1 MSNALQTAQPLARP
15 MHSRPEFLGF
25 GVGLRDHHTAQILVD
40 DPPLDWLEIISENYM
55 IPGGPQLRLLDR
67 LRERYPIVMHGVS
80 LSIASTGAPDDD
92 YLLALKALADRLQPR
107 WISDHLCWTGVHGR
121 NLHDLLPIPYTQEAL
136 DHVAQRVDRTQDIL
150 GRALILE
157 NVSAYV
163 RFHQSE
169 MTEWEFIDELTRRT
183 GCWLLL
189 DISNLHIN
197 AFNHGFDPR
206 VFLEGLP
213 ADRVVQF
220 HLAGH
225 RDSGTHLVD
234 THDQPVS
241 EDVWDLYA
249 AALRR
254 FGPVSTIIERDDDA
268 SSLGEIVAEVE
279 RSRNVA
285 RGVLS
290 EAARLSP

>member
-1 MSNALQTAQPLARP
+1 MSNALQAAEPLVHS

-25 GVGLRDHHTAQILVD
+25 GIGLRNHHTAQILAD
-40 DPPLDWLEIISENYM
+40 GPPLDWLEIVSENYM
-55 IPGGPQLRLLDR
+55 VPGGPQLRLLDR

-80 LSIASTGAPDDD
+80 LSIASTDEQDDG
-92 YLLALKALADRLQPR
+92 YLVALKALADRLQPR

-121 NLHDLLPIPYTQEAL
+121 NLHDLLPIPYTQESL
-136 DHVAQRVDRTQDIL
+136 DHIARRVDRTQDIL

-163 RFHQSE
+163 RFNQSE
-169 MTEWEFIDELTRRT
+169 MTEWEFINELTRRT

-189 DISNLHIN
+189 DISNVHVN

-206 VFLEGLP
+206 LFLAGLP

-225 RDSGTHLVD
+225 RDSGTHLID
-234 THDQPVS
+234 THDRPVS

-249 AALRR
+249 EALRR
-254 FGPVSTIIERDDDA
+254 FGPVSTTIERDDDA

-285 RGVLS
+285 RTVLS
-290 EAARLSP
+290 KAARLWP

>member
-1 MSNALQTAQPLARP
+1 MSNALQTTKPLGRSIY
-15 MHSRPEFLGF
+15 SRPEFLGF
-25 GVGLRDHHTAQILVD
+25 GVGLRDRHATQILVD

-80 LSIASTGAPDDD
+80 LSIASTGQPDDG
-92 YLLALKALADRLQPR
+92 YLLALKALADRLQPC
-107 WISDHLCWTGVHGR
+107 WISDHLCWTGVNGR

-136 DHVAQRVDRTQDIL
+136 DHIAQRVDRTQDVL

-189 DISNLHIN
+189 DISNVYIN
-197 AFNHGFDPR
+197 AFNHGFDPH
-206 VFLEGLP
+206 VFLERVP

-225 RDSGTHLVD
+225 RDNGTHLVD

-241 EDVWDLYA
+241 EVVWDLYA
-249 AALRR
+249 TALRR
-254 FGPVSTIIERDDDA
+254 FGPVSTMIERDDDA

-279 RSRNVA
+279 RSRKVA
-285 RGVLS
+285 RGVLG
-290 EAARLSP
+290 EAARLWP